1 MTEFQVENIQNTGSL
16 PASTKTK
23 SIFRGNSTEMR
34 ILLVLGI
41 PILAIILVF
50 GMIAGKPQPPKK
62 ERVELDP
69 IVDVLELKEM
79 TANFTIRSQGN
90 VRPRTETIL
99 SAEVS
104 GRISRI
110 SPKFAAGGVFKANEV
125 LMRID
130 DRNYVAAVEQAK
142 ALLKQREIEHDGAS
156 KLRSQ
161 GYRAESEYASAFAA
175 LAGAKADLIRAQQNL
190 DRTSIRLPYEG
201 MVRAKEAD
209 LGQFVN
215 PGTRLGVTF
224 ATDFAEIRLPLTDQD
239 LAFVDL
245 PDPDEIS
252 DSGDAKGPAVILS
265 SIQKGKRTEWVAQIT
280 RTEGVVDERSRVT
293 YAVARVIDPYRLHS
307 DGPLL
312 PIGTFVGA
320 LIEGSSADKIIKV
333 PRILVRGSDQL
344 VFVDQDNKVQI
355 RQVGIIRSDADHVY
369 VSAGARQG
377 ERIIATA
384 LETPINGMSV
394 RVAGELPAVN
404 NSGAPDAGE

>member
-1 MTEFQVENIQNTGSL
+1 
-16 PASTKTK
+16 
-23 SIFRGNSTEMR
+23 MR

-41 PILAIILVF
+41 PIIAIVLVF
-50 GMIAGKPQPPKK
+50 GMIASRPQPPKK
-62 ERVELDP
+62 ERVQLDP
-69 IVDVLELKEM
+69 IVDVLELEEM

-104 GRISRI
+104 GRINSI
-110 SPKFAAGGVFKANEV
+110 SPKFVAGGVFQANEV

-130 DRNYVAAVEQAK
+130 DRNYVAAVVQAK

-161 GYRAESEYASAFAA
+161 GYRAESEYASAVAA
-175 LAGAKADLIRAQQNL
+175 LEGARADLIRAQQNL

-201 MVRAKEAD
+201 LVRAKEAD
-209 LGQFVN
+209 IGQFVN

-224 ATDFAEIRLPLTDQD
+224 ATDYAEIRLPLTDQD

-245 PDPDEIS
+245 PDPAEVIE
-252 DSGDAKGPAVILS
+252 SGIAEGPTVVLS
-265 SIQKGKRTEWVAQIT
+265 SMQKGKRVEWAAQIT

-293 YAVARVIDPYRLHS
+293 YAVARVIDPYRLHA

-320 LIEGSSADKIIKV
+320 LIDGSSADNIIKV

-355 RQVGIIRSDADHVY
+355 RNVSIIRSDSDYVY
-369 VSAGARQG
+369 INAGARQG

-384 LETPINGMSV
+384 LETPITGMSV

-404 NSGAPDAGE
+404 SSVAPDAGE